1 MQENIQIDISDYIK
15 QLNSEFIE
23 VVGGSYC
30 KVNTGEMFT
39 QTEVSKY
46 IKLKIEE
53 YNTLYIASVRNIANQ
68 EGVNL
73 DQHLINNRSK
83 KKIHK
88 KLKEKYDGGE
98 FNMVYRERLGDIMAL
113 KLNATEKG
121 VWYSLGELCT
131 YPTNTVMIGGNI
143 PSFDDIANYIGMS
156 ERNLR
161 RYLKVLED
169 KNLIKLSQCGFKKS
183 VVVNPEYYAT
193 GKELDIDTLKMFNLI
208 ECNDEKINSY
218 L

>member
-1 MQENIQIDISDYIK
+1 MQDIQNISDYIK
-15 QLNSEFIE
+15 ELNSHFIE
-23 VVGGSYC
+23 TIGGSYC
-30 KVNTGEMFT
+30 KVSSGEIFT
-39 QTEVSKY
+39 QTEVNKY

-53 YNTLYIASVRNIANQ
+53 YTTLYMASVKHVANN
-68 EGVNL
+68 EGIDL
-73 DQHLINNRSK
+73 DQHLINSRSK
-83 KKIHK
+83 KKTNK
-88 KLKEKYDGGE
+88 KLKERYDGGE

-143 PSFDDIANYIGMS
+143 PSFEDISQYVGMS

-169 KNLIKLSQCGFKKS
+169 KNLIKMSQCGFKKS
-183 VVVNPEYYAT
+183 IIVNPEYYAT
-193 GKELDIDTLKMFNLI
+193 GKELDIDTLKLFNLI
-208 ECNDEKINSY
+208 NCDDNKINEY

>member
-1 MQENIQIDISDYIK
+1 MQDIQNISDYIK
-15 QLNSEFIE
+15 ELNGQFIE
-23 VVGGSYC
+23 TIGGSYC
-30 KVNTGEMFT
+30 KVSSGEIFT
-39 QTEVSKY
+39 QTEVNKY
-46 IKLKIEE
+46 VKLKIEE
-53 YNTLYIASVRNIANQ
+53 YTTLYMASVKHVANN
-68 EGVNL
+68 EGIDL
-73 DQHLINNRSK
+73 DQHLINSRSK
-83 KKIHK
+83 KKTNK
-88 KLKEKYDGGE
+88 KLKERYDGGE

-193 GKELDIDTLKMFNLI
+193 GKDLDIETLKMFDLI
-208 ECNDEKINSY
+208 ECDDDKINQY

>member
-1 MQENIQIDISDYIK
+1 MQEIEISDYIK
-15 QLNSEFIE
+15 ELNSQFIE
-23 VVGGSYC
+23 TIGGSYC
-30 KVNTGEMFT
+30 KISTGELFT
-39 QTEVSKY
+39 QTEVNKY
-46 IKLKIEE
+46 VKLKIEE
-53 YNTLYIASVRNIANQ
+53 YNTLYIASVRSIADK
-68 EGVNL
+68 EGINL

-83 KKIHK
+83 KKTNK
-88 KLKEKYDGGE
+88 KLKERYDGGE

-143 PSFDDIANYIGMS
+143 PSFEDISVYIGMS

-161 RYLKVLED
+161 RYLKILED
-169 KNLIKLSQCGFKKS
+169 KNLMKTSQCGYKKS
-183 VVVNPEYYAT
+183 IVINPEYYAT
-193 GKELDIDTLKMFNLI
+193 GKELDIDTLKLFNLV
-208 ECNDEKINSY
+208 ECDDNKINEN

>member
-1 MQENIQIDISDYIK
+1 MQDNMQIDISDYIK

-30 KVNTGEMFT
+30 KVSTGEIFT
-39 QTEVSKY
+39 QTEVNKY

-53 YNTLYIASVRNIANQ
+53 YNTLYIASVRNIASQ
-68 EGVNL
+68 EGVDL

-131 YPTNTVMIGGNI
+131 YPTNVVMINGNI
-143 PSFDDIANYIGMS
+143 PSFEDIALYVGMS

-183 VVVNPEYYAT
+183 IVVNPEYYAT
-193 GKELDIDTLKMFNLI
+193 GKELDIDTLKLFNLV
-208 ECNDEKINSY
+208 ECNEDKINEY

>member
-1 MQENIQIDISDYIK
+1 MQEIEISDYIK
-15 QLNSEFIE
+15 ELNSQFIE
-23 VVGGSYC
+23 AIGGSYC
-30 KVNTGEMFT
+30 KISTGELFT
-39 QTEVSKY
+39 QTEVNKY
-46 IKLKIEE
+46 VKLKIEE
-53 YNTLYIASVRNIANQ
+53 YNTLYIASVRSIADK
-68 EGVNL
+68 EGINL

-83 KKIHK
+83 KKTNK
-88 KLKEKYDGGE
+88 KLKERYDGGE

-143 PSFDDIANYIGMS
+143 PSFEDIAVYIGMS

-161 RYLKVLED
+161 RYLKILED
-169 KNLIKLSQCGFKKS
+169 KNLMKMSQCGYKKS
-183 VVVNPEYYAT
+183 IVINPEYYAT
-193 GKELDIDTLKMFNLI
+193 GKELDIDTLKLFDLV
-208 ECNDEKINSY
+208 ECDDDKINEN